1 MFAGTHWCVKPVQPA
16 KLLSNVGRRIAEL
29 RSERHLTQE
38 ELSEKLGV
46 TARWVQSAEAG
57 DENLTLTTLARF
69 ANALKVPV
77 AEFFTPPTKVR
88 ARPGRPRRSTQ

>member
-1 MFAGTHWCVKPVQPA
+1 MKPVQPA

-77 AEFFTPPTKVR
+77 AEFFTLPTKAR
-88 ARPGRPRRSTQ
+88 ARPGRPRLSTQ